1 MKVAEGQTSKLD
13 TASPYGR
20 RHTRQV
26 LWFHGLYTL
35 KKAVRIVQE
44 NPELILILQC
54 SAGTM
59 ILSVANRSTQ
69 AFEGARLDYIIQA
82 NVAFPLIQVVPDPGS
97 CFDLMTTQIGQRGL

>member
-44 NPELILILQC
+44 NPELILILNELARC
-54 SAGTM
+54 LENPGRFKYRP
-59 ILSVANRSTQ
+59 NST
-69 AFEGARLDYIIQA
+69 RW
-82 NVAFPLIQVVPDPGS
+82 
-97 CFDLMTTQIGQRGL
+97 